1 MTYTTLCGHE
11 FKRKS
16 EGMHH
21 ERGCAACQRKRTRL
35 VVDADFPAEKSYAAS
50 ICAGVPEFEFPETQP
65 AYERK

>member
-11 FKRKS
+11 FELKS

-35 VVDADFPAEKSYAAS
+35 VVDDLYPVEKSYAAS
-50 ICAGVPEFEFPETQP
+50 ICAGVPEFEWPQTREVE
-65 AYERK
+65 A